1 MQKGCQQRY
10 PAGPGVVA
18 AEPVQPVALDG
29 RCERVARVGAVR
41 FDGVVVRVQQNGRFG
56 RVVVAVKRPDVILF
70 PVHFHAA
77 FLQEFGQQPGGSG
90 FFFAER
96 RGLDHLSQQSDRIFV

>member
-1 MQKGCQQRY
+1 LT
-10 PAGPGVVA
+10 VSV
-18 AEPVQPVALDG
+18 E
-29 RCERVARVGAVR
+29 
-41 FDGVVVRVQQNGRFG
+41 
-56 RVVVAVKRPDVILF
+56 RPDVILF
-70 PVHFHAA
+70 PVYFHAA